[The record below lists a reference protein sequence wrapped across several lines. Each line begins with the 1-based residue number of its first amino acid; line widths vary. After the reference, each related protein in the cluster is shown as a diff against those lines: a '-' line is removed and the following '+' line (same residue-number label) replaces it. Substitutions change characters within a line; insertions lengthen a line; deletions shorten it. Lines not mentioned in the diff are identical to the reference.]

1 MVTSAC
7 RREKK
12 NNMDVKK
19 TLIILGAQTHLI
31 AVLVRFQCLVQECQ
45 TEVNYKRERERE
57 REREH

>member
-1 MVTSAC
+1 
-7 RREKK
+7 
-12 NNMDVKK
+12 MDVKK